1 MNSNYPQYDRWEYQ
15 DIAQNR
21 FIELVNIRADKETV
35 SEFIKNWLTRKDI
48 SHPEF
53 HREKLQARRKFN
65 TELYVYVDKNIV
77 TKKQR
82 LDAIDTIKIWIK
94 IIDDLKRKMT

>member
-48 SHPEF
+48 SHPES
-53 HREKLQARRKFN
+53 HREKLQAQRKFN

-82 LDAIDTIKIWIK
+82 FNAIDTINNWIK
-94 IIDDLKRKMT
+94 IIDDLKRKIT